1 SCLQAIVG
9 KTHFVRSLKTGRWAD
24 AVRMIRVVS
33 VEFENMLRKAE
44 GASEISVS
52 FISGAAPQ
60 EIVHSPP
67 VPTPEPANDE
77 MTLQQVFDMFMSDPS
92 KKRAW
97 TTMARY
103 RETMG
108 VVFEVIPPSTPI
120 KKVDRTMC
128 RHVLE
133 MVQWLPANA
142 TKRFPN
148 QPIRMLCDKAKNG
161 QIKRLISAQTVNF
174 YMICFTAVLS
184 FALSEEWADK
194 NPAKGLRV
202 ADPVRAKDK
211 RLPYDDGQLKQIFS
225 TSIYTTK
232 ADQYRDTAKFWI
244 PIIGLFGMRLNEI
257 AGLRVADIQTIDG
270 VECFIVKEAEDKSI
284 KTLASE
290 RTVPIPD
297 MIKDGVLALAQRRRQ
312 QGYARLFPDVHRD
325 GRGLYSHEF
334 SKWWGRHARNEGFF
348 KERTCFHSLRHN
360 FRQAMREARIDEEIV
375 LALGG
380 WTPSGKSEVQR
391 NYGSG
396 VPIHMLKDAINRI
409 RYSELDL
416 IHIL

>member
-1 SCLQAIVG
+1 
-9 KTHFVRSLKTGRWAD
+9 
-24 AVRMIRVVS
+24 MIRVVG
-33 VEFENMLRKAE
+33 VEFENMLRKAQ

-52 FISGAAPQ
+52 FIPNPAPQ
-60 EIVHSPP
+60 EIVHSTPSP
-67 VPTPEPANDE
+67 VSEPIDDG
-77 MTLQQVFDMFMSDPS
+77 MTLRMVFDMFMSDPS

-108 VVFEVIPPSTPI
+108 VVFEVIPPDTPI
-120 KKVDRTMC
+120 NRVDRTMC
-128 RHVLE
+128 RQVLE

-148 QPIRMLCDKAKNG
+148 QPIRTLCEKAKRG
-161 QIKRLISAQTVNF
+161 EIKRLISPQTVNF

-184 FALSEEWADK
+184 FAVSEEWADK
-194 NPAKGLRV
+194 NPAKRLRV

-211 RLPYDDGQLKQIFS
+211 RFPYDDGQLTQIFS
-225 TSIYTTK
+225 TYIYTTE
-232 ADQYRDTAKFWI
+232 AARYRQTAKFWI

-257 AGLRVADIQTIDG
+257 AGLGVADIQTVDG
-270 VECFIVKEAEDKSI
+270 VECFVIKETADKSL

-297 MIKDGVLALAQRRRQ
+297 MIRDGILALAQRRRQ
-312 QGYARLFPDVHRD
+312 QGHLRLFPDVRRD

-334 SKWWGRHARNEGFF
+334 SKWWGRHARNEGFY

-396 VPIHMLKDAINRI
+396 VPILMLKDAIESI
-409 RYSELDL
+409 RYDGLNL
-416 IHIL
+416 IQIVQ